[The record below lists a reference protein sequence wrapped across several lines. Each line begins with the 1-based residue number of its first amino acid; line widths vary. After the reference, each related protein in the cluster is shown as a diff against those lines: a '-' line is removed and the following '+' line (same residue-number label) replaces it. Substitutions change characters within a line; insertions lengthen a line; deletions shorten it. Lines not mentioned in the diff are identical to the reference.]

1 MSPNAF
7 ILACNFDNIRFKN
20 ERLQIRQ
27 EQRTQA
33 KDRLGATT
41 ALGHDGNSFQ
51 LPVCLLSTLVS
62 LYSLTHLPSY
72 RQNPNVKETLNPTG
86 DPQFT
91 LQGVATKQLNQHTRW
106 NAITIP
112 IGPSG
117 LLPDVSILD
126 PPIQRIIVEARSLFA
141 SRPIWT
147 RRALFNNLSASDLKA
162 LGWSGTRHIQQYV
175 GYCFDSGPWRDAI
188 VRFGVDPRT
197 DPKYRIYQTMTF
209 QLEPQ
214 PPLGHSKGEA
224 TLTRR
229 DWKTVAELHHRQS
242 HLFDGKEVHTD
253 GKTWQVCD
261 VTDPLLS
268 KIFATATLREK
279 CHSKL
284 DGWYQNGV
292 FAKAKVIIKFKM
304 RGILEGRTL
313 LDEELGFFETLPD
326 TLDQDTRGQWAF
338 EKNAIKNG
346 MVNAELVSMLS
357 DMRAVSDFPILGSSQ
372 TDIHKTAMRTQDGRG
387 RYGMEQGEAHG
398 AGDEEDEINGN
409 EEVDLIDDDDEEA
422 EEGLDLEEETEAFLT

>member
-1 MSPNAF
+1 
-7 ILACNFDNIRFKN
+7 
-20 ERLQIRQ
+20 
-27 EQRTQA
+27 
-33 KDRLGATT
+33 LGY
-41 ALGHDGNSFQ
+41 DGTSFQ
-51 LPVCLLSTLVS
+51 LSVCFLSS
-62 LYSLTHLPSY
+62 LNSLCSLTHLLSY
-72 RQNPNVKETLNPTG
+72 RQNPNIKETLDPTG

-91 LQGVATKQLNQHTRW
+91 LQGKATKQLNQHKRW
-106 NAITIP
+106 NATTVP
-112 IGPSG
+112 MGPSG
-117 LLPDVSILD
+117 LLPDESVLD
-126 PPIQRIIVEARSLFA
+126 PSIQRIIAEARSLFA

-214 PPLGHSKGEA
+214 PPAGQSKGEA

-229 DWKTVAELHHRQS
+229 DWKTVAELHQRQS

-253 GKTWQVCD
+253 GKTWQICD
-261 VTDPLLS
+261 VTDPLVS
-268 KIFATATLREK
+268 KTFATATLREK

-304 RGILEGRTL
+304 RGILDGRPL
-313 LDEELGFFETLPD
+313 LDEELEFFESLPD
-326 TLDQDTRGQWAF
+326 ILDQDTRGQWAF
-338 EKNAIKNG
+338 DKNAIKNG
-346 MVNAELVSMLS
+346 FVNAELVNMLS
-357 DMRAVSDFPILGSSQ
+357 DMRTVSDSLPLGIPQ
-372 TDIHKTAMRTQDGRG
+372 T
-387 RYGMEQGEAHG
+387 
-398 AGDEEDEINGN
+398 N
-409 EEVDLIDDDDEEA
+409 ID
-422 EEGLDLEEETEAFLT
+422 